1 MKLRK
6 LIQCCLILGMLAV
19 TVPVE
24 AQEVI
29 RGLSPL
35 HVDGRFLKDESGN
48 KVVLHGVMDTPSMWF
63 NGETL
68 ADGSH
73 VSFWQGGYNDTGAK
87 NCKNYFEAIFDVI
100 TDNEK
105 GANCKLFRLHLDPA
119 WTNGND
125 GAWSV
130 DEREKVEDKG
140 SEAYFGK
147 YTGSRL
153 TKYLTSLYI
162 PIAQKAILHGM
173 YVIMRPPGVCPGD
186 IYVGGSYQK
195 YLLDVWDRVSQQY
208 LIQKYCGQI
217 SLELANEPVRVHLA
231 NGTDSKKALHDFFQP
246 IVDKIR
252 ENGYKGI
259 IWIPGSGWQGNYSD
273 YAEYPITGENI
284 GYAVHDYDG
293 WYGCADKDLT
303 PNDVPAATQRKIA
316 QFHNQV
322 PVLDTNPIVITEIDW
337 SPTRPGSGHYNEHGN
352 WVTSNYGTWATGR
365 TSVWGKITKGVYDYY
380 GNISMTLSGSHCYID
395 YHDCITSS
403 NGSDFKLTGNV
414 TPAFKR
420 AMVAN
425 NEDPFEACGVACF
438 QWYAEYAKENY
449 ASLTRYQP
457 LYEYPENPFDMNDNW
472 FNPSIIKKGTFTV
485 NTPSTGNV
493 YTIKLLKDGLA
504 GWSFEDNID
513 LSGYQKLVVRMRRN
527 ASRGANF
534 RIYDSG
540 SLFGDYFQVDI
551 AGKSTLDENG
561 RQMLELDLN
570 ELTKKSGEPLDLSHI
585 RFAGFSPTSDMS
597 LYVSQVYL
605 VKEDTAIDGIS
616 ADATVEEGYFD
627 LMGRPV
633 SNPTHGLFIRRS
645 DKKKVFI
652 P

>member
-6 LIQCCLILGMLAV
+6 LIQCCLISSMVAIAI
-19 TVPVE
+19 PVE

-73 VSFWQGGYNDTGAK
+73 VSFWQGGYNDTGAR

-100 TDNEK
+100 TDNDK

-119 WTNGND
+119 WTNGAAGSFQVDSREVGTNEAD
-125 GAWSV
+125 FSHYEGA
-130 DEREKVEDKG
+130 
-140 SEAYFGK
+140 
-147 YTGSRL
+147 RL
-153 TKYLTSLYI
+153 TKFLGSVYI

-173 YVIMRPPGVCPGD
+173 YVIMRPPGVCPEN

-195 YLLDVWDRVSQQY
+195 YLLDVWDRVSKNA
-208 LIQKYCGQI
+208 LVQKYCGQI
-217 SLELANEPVRVHLA
+217 SLELANEPVGVKLA
-231 NGTDSKKALHDFFQP
+231 DGSSSSKALHDFFQP

-259 IWIPGSGWQGNYSD
+259 IWIPGSGWQASYAD

-293 WYGCADKDLT
+293 WYGCEDKKLT
-303 PNDVPAATQRKIA
+303 PNDVDAAIQRKIA

-322 PVLDTNPIVITEIDW
+322 PVVDTNPIVITEIDW
-337 SPTRPGSGHYNEHGN
+337 SPKNPGSGHYNEHGQ
-352 WVTSNYGTWATGR
+352 WVESNYGTWATGR

-403 NGSDFKLTGNV
+403 DGSNFKLTGRV

-420 AMVAN
+420 AMEAN
-425 NEDPFEACGVACF
+425 GDDPFDACGVACF
-438 QWYAEYAKENY
+438 QWYAEYAQENY
-449 ASLTRYQP
+449 ASLERYQP
-457 LYEYPENPFDMNDNW
+457 LYEYPENPFDLNENW
-472 FNPSIIKKGTFTV
+472 FNPSIIKQGTFTIT
-485 NTPSTGNV
+485 TPSSGNV

-513 LSGYQKLVVRMRRN
+513 LSDYQKLVVKLRRKPN
-527 ASRGANF
+527 NNNTRF

-540 SLFGDYFQVDI
+540 SLFGDYYQM
-551 AGKSTLDENG
+551 KLSKDETIY
-561 RQMLELDLN
+561 ELDLHA
-570 ELTKKSGEPLDLSHI
+570 LTKASGEQLDPSHI
-585 RFAGFSPTSDMS
+585 RFAGFSSTDAIS
-597 LYVSQVYL
+597 LYVSEVYL

-616 ADATVEEGYFD
+616 ENVSANEEGYFD

-633 SNPTHGLFIRRS
+633 SNPTQGLFIRRS

>member
-6 LIQCCLILGMLAV
+6 LIQCCLIFGMMAV
-19 TVPVE
+19 AVPVE

-35 HVDGRFLKDESGN
+35 HVDGRFLKDGSGN
-48 KVVLHGVMDTPSMWF
+48 KVVLHGVMDTPSPYF
-63 NGETL
+63 NEYR
-68 ADGSH
+68 
-73 VSFWQGGYNDTGAK
+73 WGGGATDD
-87 NCKNYFEAIFDVI
+87 NVDACKNYFEAIFDVI
-100 TDNEK
+100 TDKDK

-119 WTNGND
+119 WTNGAAGSWQQDSREAGTNEAD
-125 GAWSV
+125 ISHYEGA
-130 DEREKVEDKG
+130 
-140 SEAYFGK
+140 
-147 YTGSRL
+147 RL
-153 TKYLTSLYI
+153 TKYLGKVYI

-195 YLLDVWDRVSQQY
+195 YLLDVWDRVSKHA
-208 LIQKYCGQI
+208 LVQKYCGQI

-231 NGTDSKKALHDFFQP
+231 DGTNSSKALHDFFQP

-259 IWIPGSGWQGNYSD
+259 IWIPGSGWQSGYAD

-293 WYGCADKDLT
+293 WYGCSDKDLT

-322 PVLDTNPIVITEIDW
+322 PVVDTNPIVITEIDW
-337 SPTRPGSGHYNEHGN
+337 SPTKPGSGHYNEHGN

-365 TSVWGKITKGVYDYY
+365 TSVWGKITKGVHDYY

-395 YHDCITSS
+395 YEDCITST
-403 NGSDFKLTGNV
+403 DRKTFKLTGRV

-420 AMVAN
+420 AMEAN
-425 NEDPFEACGVACF
+425 NEDPFDACGVACF
-438 QWYAEYAKENY
+438 QWYAEYAQENY
-449 ASLTRYQP
+449 ASLERYQP
-457 LYEYPENPFDMNDNW
+457 LYEYPENPFDLNENW
-472 FNPSIIKKGTFTV
+472 FNPSIIKKNTFTAQAH
-485 NTPSTGNV
+485 SSGNI
-493 YTIKLLKDGLA
+493 YTVKLLKDGLA

-513 LSGYQKLVVRMRRN
+513 LSDYQKLVVQLKRKPNNNCAR
-527 ASRGANF
+527 F

-540 SLFGDYFQVDI
+540 SLFGDYY
-551 AGKSTLDENG
+551 
-561 RQMLELDLN
+561 QMVLSKDQTTYEFDLHA
-570 ELTKKSGEPLDLSHI
+570 LTKASGELLDPSHI
-585 RFAGFSPTSDMS
+585 RFAGFSSTTDIS
-597 LYVSQVYL
+597 LYVSDVYL

-616 ADATVEEGYFD
+616 ADASTEEGYFD
-627 LMGRPV
+627 LLGRPV

-645 DKKKVFI
+645 DKKKVYI
-652 P
+652 K